1 MHACMHACMQ
11 TDRQTC
17 MHAYVHTRTP
27 TYIPQVYK
35 KLNLL
40 ESIYID
46 LLGPDFRYRVGV
58 QGPHT
63 DLFYWNVL
71 LNRAE
76 MAKLMWN
83 SVSFPVRCLGC
94 RGRG

>member
-1 MHACMHACMQ
+1 
-11 TDRQTC
+11 
-17 MHAYVHTRTP
+17 MHAYMHPSIHTHTH
-27 TYIPQVYK
+27 THTLQVYK

-71 LNRAE
+71 LNRPE